1 MGSEEHVRE
10 LFGEVAT
17 GFEFERHLN
26 WQEAESVEAHAD
38 FFIDHFPTMV
48 TARALLGD
56 RFVELREQIVT
67 VWRDANEAD
76 DGSLRFPQEY
86 LLSIVRM

>member
-1 MGSEEHVRE
+1 VRG

-26 WQEAESVEAHAD
+26 WQVGESVEAHAD
-38 FFIDHFPTMV
+38 FFMDHFPTMV
-48 TARALLGD
+48 AARAMLGD
-56 RFVELREQIVT
+56 RFGELREQIIT
-67 VWRDANEAD
+67 IWRDTNEAD
-76 DGSLRFPQEY
+76 DGSVRFPQEY